1 MTGII
6 KTKKLVQNSNEFRS
20 LKTQSTSN
28 EPAIILVSGL
38 PRSGTSMMMQML
50 ESGGIELIVDHI
62 RKSDEDNP
70 KGYYEFEKI
79 KQLERDYS
87 WIENACGKA
96 VKVIS
101 MLLYQ
106 LPMEKKYKIIFM
118 TRKMDEVLASQNKML
133 KRRGQPADSVDDQVM
148 TEKFNKHLKKI
159 FNWLNK
165 QKNMET
171 IFISYNDVIANP
183 MEQSKNINR
192 FLGNML
198 KIEKMVNVVD
208 NFLYRQRK

>member
-1 MTGII
+1 MPKI
-6 KTKKLVQNSNEFRS
+6 KTTKKSVQNSDEHNSNKS
-20 LKTQSTSN
+20 LSALNKLD
-28 EPAIILVSGL
+28 IILVSGL

-50 ESGGIELIVDHI
+50 EAGGIELIVDHI

-79 KQLERDYS
+79 KQLERDSS
-87 WIENACGKA
+87 WLENAYGKA
-96 VKVIS
+96 IKVIS

-106 LPMEKKYKIIFM
+106 LPMNKKYKIIFM

-133 KRRGQPADSVDDQVM
+133 KSRGQPAGSVDDQVM
-148 TEKFNKHLKKI
+148 AKKFNEHLRKI

-171 IFISYNDVIANP
+171 IFISYNDVISSP
-183 MEQSKNINR
+183 MEQSKKINL
-192 FLGNML
+192 FLGDRL
-198 KIEKMVNVVD
+198 KFDKMFNVVD

>member
-1 MTGII
+1 MTGMK
-6 KTKKLVQNSNEFRS
+6 KTKKLIQNTNKICFSKNNPA
-20 LKTQSTSN
+20 SN

-50 ESGGIELIVDHI
+50 EAGGIELIVDHI
-62 RKSDEDNP
+62 RKADEDNT

-79 KQLERDYS
+79 KQLEKDSLWLKNTY
-87 WIENACGKA
+87 GKA

-106 LPMEKKYKIIFM
+106 LPMDKKYKIIFM

-148 TEKFNKHLKKI
+148 AEKFNKHLSKI
-159 FNWLNK
+159 FKWLNK

-171 IFISYNDVIANP
+171 IFISYNDVISNP
-183 MEQSKNINR
+183 MEQSKKINL
-192 FLGNML
+192 FLGDKM
-198 KIEKMVNVVD
+198 KIDEMVNVID
-208 NFLYRQRK
+208 DFLYRQRN

>member
-1 MTGII
+1 
-6 KTKKLVQNSNEFRS
+6 
-20 LKTQSTSN
+20 
-28 EPAIILVSGL
+28 
-38 PRSGTSMMMQML
+38 ML
-50 ESGGIELIVDHI
+50 EAGGIELVVDYI
-62 RKSDEDNP
+62 RKADEDNP

-79 KQLERDYS
+79 KQLEKDSS
-87 WIENACGKA
+87 WMENAYGKA

-106 LPMEKKYKIIFM
+106 LPIDKNYKIIFM
-118 TRKMDEVLASQNKML
+118 KRKMDEVLASQNKML
-133 KRRGQPADSVDDQVM
+133 KSRGQPADSVDDQVM
-148 TEKFNKHLKKI
+148 TEKFNKHLRKI

-165 QKNMET
+165 QKNIEN

-198 KIEKMVNVVD
+198 KIEKMSNVVD